1 MEKAHTGAKD
11 FFLWAGAMLF
21 LYVSAVSFITL
32 LFSYINYT
40 FPDAVKSFYTN
51 PYDSGMSYQ
60 MAILIVLVPQCLTLK
75 HLIRR
80 DIDANKTRAD
90 LWVRHKTQNH
100 TQKETGVTVAGDL
113 ITLLYY

>member
-60 MAILIVLVPQCLTLK
+60 MAILIVLVPLCLTLM
-75 HLIRR
+75 HFIRR

-90 LWVRHKTQNH
+90 LWVRRWALYLTLFVA
-100 TQKETGVTVAGDL
+100 GVTVAGDL